1 MGIQHSKKQWKQPMS
16 KQMLILRQ
24 TSHNSIKREEI
35 LPLLIGGDKMMERKK
50 LAKTKAQWQEI
61 RQAWLFLAPAII
73 IVGIFFVLAV
83 LFAFYLSFNDVNLFT
98 NSFSFKGID
107 NYLRIFTDQKARIAL
122 KNTAT
127 FALVVVPMQTIFAL
141 IIAYILSSKG
151 IKGKK
156 LFRMVYFLPTLTS
169 SSALTIIFMFIFNIY
184 GPVNDLFMSL
194 GLYTEPINFLQEPAY
209 ALKVIM
215 VMNIW
220 STVPYYMTIYLASL
234 VDLPNSLYEAAE
246 IDGAT
251 PIDKLRYITIPYLRP
266 ITTYVLLTGIIGTF
280 QMFDQA
286 YIFSNGSGGPNNSTL
301 TLSLM
306 IYQYAF
312 GQMNTMGYAA
322 ALAIV
327 LAIIIFITSLLAEK
341 LNKERG

>member
-1 MGIQHSKKQWKQPMS
+1 
-16 KQMLILRQ
+16 
-24 TSHNSIKREEI
+24 
-35 LPLLIGGDKMMERKK
+35 MMERKK
-50 LAKTKAQWQEI
+50 TNYTKSQWQEI

-73 IVGIFFVLAV
+73 VVGIFFVLAV

-98 NSFSFKGID
+98 NTFSFKGIE

-122 KNTAT
+122 RNTAT
-127 FALVVVPMQTIFAL
+127 FALVVVPLQTIFAL

-184 GPVNDLFMSL
+184 GPVNDLFMNL
-194 GLYTEPINFLQEPAY
+194 GFYSEPINFLQEPAY

-234 VDLPNSLYEAAE
+234 VDLPHSLYEAAE

-251 PIDKLRYITIPYLRP
+251 TVDKLRYITIPYLRP

-327 LAIIIFITSLLAEK
+327 LVIIIFITSLLAEK